1 LPFRQEDLTRTGH
14 AIECR
19 VYAEDPELNF
29 MPSSGKIL
37 YFKPPEGPGVRYD
50 HGVYTGFEVPPNYD
64 PILGKLITWAEDRP
78 TAIERMARAL
88 REAVILGVKTPIE
101 FLIDILD
108 SDPFRSGA
116 THTHF
121 IPDHFLEW
129 KPDEEIGGLA
139 AKAFVANEMLGL
151 KAPKTASVSND
162 PLEDVSPW
170 KTLGPWDMVRS
181 G

>member
-1 LPFRQEDLTRTGH
+1 
-14 AIECR
+14 
-19 VYAEDPELNF
+19 
-29 MPSSGKIL
+29 
-37 YFKPPEGPGVRYD
+37 
-50 HGVYTGFEVPPNYD
+50 
-64 PILGKLITWAEDRP
+64 
-78 TAIERMARAL
+78 
-88 REAVILGVKTPIE
+88 
-101 FLIDILD
+101 
-108 SDPFRSGA
+108 
-116 THTHF
+116 
-121 IPDHFLEW
+121 LEW